1 MVRANQL
8 YLLSLGQLIDDNH
21 NPSDM
26 REAQVAAYLI
36 RTGRGRNILIDTG
49 NPLSL
54 INATNAIPWAPHLGV
69 SMRPEDDVVVQLSKL
84 GLRPKDIDLLVSTH
98 FDYDHCGRHDAF
110 AEAGVPVVVQRSHYD
125 EALENTTRFDPKLWD
140 FPGWQY
146 QFIDG
151 DTQIDQGVVLIETS
165 GHAIGHQSVYVETAN
180 GNVILAIDAISRP
193 SISQLREFPDW
204 YSDVEKANESVD
216 KLMRW
221 GLEYR
226 AYMIFGHEWSQ
237 WSTLPHAPRAFQH

>member
-8 YLLSLGQLIDDNH
+8 YLLSLGQLINDNH
-21 NPSDM
+21 KDSDT

-36 RTGRGRNILIDTG
+36 RTGRGRTILVDTG

-54 INATNAIPWAPHLGV
+54 IDAPTAAPWAPELGV
-69 SMRPEDDVVVQLSKL
+69 SMRPEDDVVFQLSKL

-110 AEAGVPVVVQRSHYD
+110 AEAGVPVVVQRSHYE
-125 EALENTTRFDPKLWD
+125 EALENPKRFDPKLWN

-146 QFIDG
+146 QFVEG
-151 DTQIDQGVVLIETS
+151 DTQIEQGVVLIETS
-165 GHAIGHQSVYVETAN
+165 GHAIGHQSVYVETSN

-204 YSDVEKANESVD
+204 YSDTKKANESVD
-216 KLMRW
+216 KLMEW

-226 AYMIFGHEWSQ
+226 AFMIFGHDWSQ
-237 WSTLPHAPRAFQH
+237 WISLPHAPRAFLR